1 MVVFPPG
8 VFKKLQMRQ
17 DEDDNIMKFQ
27 YIIIIIII
35 NPLHADDDDDDD
47 DDDDVMHALNNYL
60 PISPLQQ
67 FICNGTVLSCM
78 TLGCNPAQV
87 EKSL

>member
-1 MVVFPPG
+1 
-8 VFKKLQMRQ
+8 MRQ

-35 NPLHADDDDDDD
+35 NPLHADDDDD

>member
-1 MVVFPPG
+1 
-8 VFKKLQMRQ
+8 MRQ

-47 DDDDVMHALNNYL
+47 VMHALNNYL

-67 FICNGTVLSCM
+67 FICNGTVLSWM

>member
-35 NPLHADDDDDDD
+35 NPLHADDDDD

>member
-1 MVVFPPG
+1 MITSLNFS
-8 VFKKLQMRQ
+8 
-17 DEDDNIMKFQ
+17 
-27 YIIIIIII
+27 IIII
-35 NPLHADDDDDDD
+35 NPLHD
-47 DDDDVMHALNNYL
+47 DDDDVMHALKNYL

-78 TLGCNPAQV
+78 TLGCNPARV